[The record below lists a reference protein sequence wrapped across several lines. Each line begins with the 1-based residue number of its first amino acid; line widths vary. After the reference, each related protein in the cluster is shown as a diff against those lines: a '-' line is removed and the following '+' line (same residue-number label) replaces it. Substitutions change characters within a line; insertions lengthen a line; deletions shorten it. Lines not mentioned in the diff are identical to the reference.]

1 MEILYISEL
10 DHSIKTSE
18 PHEYETVFFGRTSDF
33 FIELHLTA
41 SQSKCGTSQPATQQ
55 LIVKTKTT
63 MDNGADREMRC
74 PRCVRVSTYY

>member
-18 PHEYETVFFGRTSDF
+18 PREYETVFFGITSDDF

-41 SQSKCGTSQPATQQ
+41 YKSNKCGTSQPASH
-55 LIVKTKTT
+55 TT
-63 MDNGADREMRC
+63 THREDKDNNG
-74 PRCVRVSTYY
+74 